1 MEEIVV
7 VMSIEEKKR
16 MMEERKMRNVV
27 DVGFEEFEEMKE
39 VCEWYREVKDEREDV
54 IGRYVEMVEMRMS
67 DEILW
72 CVRRKDGWRVSRIGR
87 R

>member
-1 MEEIVV
+1 MVV
-7 VMSIEEKKR
+7 
-16 MMEERKMRNVV
+16 RKMRNVV

-39 VCEWYREVKDEREDV
+39 VCEWYREVRDGREDV
-54 IGRYVEMVEMRMS
+54 IGGYVEMVEMRMS

-72 CVRRKDGWRVSRIGR
+72 CVRRNDGWRVSRIGR

>member
-1 MEEIVV
+1 MV
-7 VMSIEEKKR
+7 
-16 MMEERKMRNVV
+16 ERKMRNVV

-39 VCEWYREVKDEREDV
+39 VCEWYREVRDEREDV
-54 IGRYVEMVEMRMS
+54 VGGYVEMVEMRMS

>member
-1 MEEIVV
+1 MVV
-7 VMSIEEKKR
+7 
-16 MMEERKMRNVV
+16 RKMRNVV
-27 DVGFEEFEEMKE
+27 DVGFEEFEEMKG
-39 VCEWYREVKDEREDV
+39 VCEWYREVRDGREDV
-54 IGRYVEMVEMRMS
+54 IGGYVEMVEMRMS